1 MTTPS
6 HWLLRVEDGVHFRS
20 SQKYMRWGVN
30 SKHTNCVPN
39 FLRNVKPGDI
49 LWFIKNK
56 SRGRVIGV
64 ATFTSHCP
72 RILGPLIATTP
83 TDEDLGWTKSH
94 GEWDTEVHYKCLYD
108 VYKVG
113 ILTQIQSPLVVRLYN
128 PLKCQADLL
137 SEYSNIIKYS
147 IARAIEDASSKPPC
161 TFQLHQRELALECF
175 PH

>member
-64 ATFTSHCP
+64 ATFTYHCP

-83 TDEDLGWTKSH
+83 TDEDLGWTKTH
-94 GEWDTEVHYKCLYD
+94 GEWDTEVHYKSLYD
-108 VYKVG
+108 IDNIG
-113 ILTQIQSPLVVRLYN
+113 ILTQIQSPLVVRAYN
-128 PLKCQADLL
+128 PLKCQADLPD
-137 SEYSNIIKYS
+137 EYYKINKYS
-147 IARAIEDASSKPPC
+147 IARPIEDASSKLPC
-161 TFQLHQRELALECF
+161 TFQIHRHELALECF